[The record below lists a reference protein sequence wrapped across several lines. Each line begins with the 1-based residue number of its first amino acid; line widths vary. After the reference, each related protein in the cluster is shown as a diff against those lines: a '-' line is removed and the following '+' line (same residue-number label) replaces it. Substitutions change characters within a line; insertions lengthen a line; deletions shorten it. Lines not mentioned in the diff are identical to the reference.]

1 MFPLFLRRR
10 LPTIHSTDAHEYGVT
25 RKGLRHTSKFA
36 AKLRDLFTKSV
47 VLVRYPT
54 LLGSTRVRR
63 VTKSVSMMKKSKDE
77 DGRVLRAP
85 PSLTFQQLFD
95 AYSSNVITGEVKV
108 VFLGR

>member
-1 MFPLFLRRR
+1 M
-10 LPTIHSTDAHEYGVT
+10 T